1 LEVANAMK
9 EEMKRLK
16 KEEKNKGMF
25 MNIGWIIVIWIS
37 RRIMCIMM
45 P

>member
-1 LEVANAMK
+1 LADKARYKKEKLEVANAMK

-25 MNIGWIIVIWIS
+25 MNI
-37 RRIMCIMM
+37 C
-45 P
+45 